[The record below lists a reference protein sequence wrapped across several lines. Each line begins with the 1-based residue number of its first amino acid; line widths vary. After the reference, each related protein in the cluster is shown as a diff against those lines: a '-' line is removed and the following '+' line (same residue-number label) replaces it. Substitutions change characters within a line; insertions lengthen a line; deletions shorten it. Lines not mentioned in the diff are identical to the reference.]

1 MTIKRV
7 VMILSV
13 LLLGSASAR
22 SFKTGHFIV
31 TLTDKESNPITDAT
45 VYVKTLNRT
54 GLGAGAYQGHYT
66 TFSARTDT
74 NGVADVSFQFLTSHF
89 TWWLDTPSHHSE
101 EVGFRS
107 DHFVPTIVKSDY
119 WSIDTNTVVGLLRY
133 AELKALDAAGDYLA
147 YAEKFEHKSVTY
159 ASNVVYKTMSFYRK
173 RNSLPM
179 YAYGSLNKIRIPTTE
194 SLDDTRGYTLIS
206 YPRFEIDLEK
216 CAILPPHNR
225 RGDVGVTSDFAIERY
240 CVETN
245 GIENFYGK
253 MIFAPGCGAYKRAKT
268 DDESFPSTYGADACA
283 AFQNEFDFHVVRDS
297 STKRVISWQG
307 LLSSN
312 EYMVIRSRMNVAT
325 TGETNGWHYSKVL
338 GPIRLSTYL
347 TFEQSVFNPEF
358 NDTNLEFD
366 VRQNLARSRGE
377 SRWP

>member
-66 TFSARTDT
+66 TFSARTDA

-159 ASNVVYKTMSFYRK
+159 ASNVVYKTLSFFPR
-173 RNSLPM
+173 RNPQAM
-179 YAYGSLNKIRIPTTE
+179 YAYGDWCRLKLPMNKVVTTNDNVEVVQLPTV
-194 SLDDTRGYTLIS
+194 S
-206 YPRFEIDLEK
+206 IDLK
-216 CAILPPHNR
+216 KGCVVRQGQIR
-225 RGDVGVTSDFAIERY
+225 SSDDDEDFSLERFA
-240 CVETN
+240 VVTN
-245 GIENFYGK
+245 GVKNFYGRIRFK
-253 MIFAPGCGAYKRAKT
+253 PGCGAYKGIKSG
-268 DDESFPSTYGADACA
+268 DESFPTTYEADVNREYLSQIEFSVLRNPVTKEMIS
-283 AFQNEFDFHVVRDS
+283 FQPVLAED
-297 STKRVISWQG
+297 
-307 LLSSN
+307 
-312 EYMVIRSRMNVAT
+312 EYLVMRTRMSVDPS
-325 TGETNGWHYSKVL
+325 GRTNGWHYAKIF
-338 GPIRLSTYL
+338 GPLVIRQELV
-347 TFEQSVFNPEF
+347 FEQSVFNPEF

-366 VRQNLARSRGE
+366 IRRNLAGRRGQ